1 MHGIKDSAK
10 AVAGWVTELDHE
22 SGYNFYV
29 HLDSGETTWEK
40 PEVLV
45 KIEEEQLKIEEE
57 KNYMQRQRRA

>member
-1 MHGIKDSAK
+1 MHGIKDSAS

-29 HLDSGETTWEK
+29 LRQRRDNVG

-57 KNYMQRQRRA
+57 KTV